1 MISDRIT
8 TRIAVTWDIPWWWPL
23 VRWIPMF
30 QAARRLGHEEERA
43 ATVVFFR
50 RKAVEYSKHPDGP
63 GLRNLYDAWADFF
76 AGPRAG

>member
-1 MISDRIT
+1 MIADRIT
-8 TRIAVTWDIPWWWPL
+8 TRIRVTWRIPWWWPL
-23 VRWIPMF
+23 VSWIPAF

-50 RKAVEYSKHPDGP
+50 RKAAAVASQSPAARVMFDE
-63 GLRNLYDAWADFF
+63 WAELF